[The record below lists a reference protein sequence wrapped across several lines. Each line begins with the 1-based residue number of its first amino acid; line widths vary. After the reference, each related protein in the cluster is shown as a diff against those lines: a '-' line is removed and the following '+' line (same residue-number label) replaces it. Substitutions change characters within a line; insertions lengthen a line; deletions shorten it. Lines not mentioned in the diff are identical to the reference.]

1 MPRLV
6 RINVFPIKS
15 FDGVAVTTSRFVP
28 GGGLQFDRRFA
39 LIDEAGNKLNGK
51 KYPAIHRLRSTFS
64 PDFSQVTLTAPDS
77 AAATFPLAE
86 GNAELDRYFSLYFG
100 QTVRVAEDVETGF
113 MDDPLSSGPTV
124 VSLGT
129 LRSVVKW
136 FPPLELEEVR
146 RRFRAN
152 LEVDDAPTANGAA
165 SGDCPPFW
173 EDRLFAVDASPE
185 SQTTVP
191 FRIGTVTLL
200 GVNPCARCPV
210 PTRDSR
216 TGEAYEKFA
225 VQFQQHRRDSLPLW
239 APASAFDH
247 FYRLSVN
254 TRPSPTTS
262 SGVIRIGDEVEV
274 LPR

>member
-1 MPRLV
+1 MPRLA

-15 FDGVAVTTSRFVP
+15 FDGVAVTTSGFVP

-39 LIDEAGNKLNGK
+39 LLDEHGLVLTGK
-51 KYPAIHRLRSTFS
+51 KFPAIHRLRTAFS
-64 PDFSQVTLTAPDS
+64 PDFSQVTLTAPDAPPETFRL
-77 AAATFPLAE
+77 AAGDAE
-86 GNAELDRYFSLYFG
+86 WERYLSHYFG
-100 QTVRVAEDVETGF
+100 QPIRAAENLETGF
-113 MDDPLSSGPTV
+113 MDDPLSPGPTV
-124 VSLGT
+124 VSVAALEAV
-129 LRSVVKW
+129 RQW
-136 FPPLELEEVR
+136 FPTLDLEEVR

-152 LEVDDAPTANGAA
+152 LEVE
-165 SGDCPPFW
+165 DCPAFW
-173 EDRLFAVDASPE
+173 EDRLFAEDASPE
-185 SQTTVP
+185 SQETVP
-191 FRIGTVTLL
+191 FRIGTVTLQ

-225 VQFQQHRRDSLPLW
+225 VQFQHRRRESLPAW

-254 TRPSPTTS
+254 TRPSTTS
-262 SGVIRIGDEVEV
+262 PTGTIHVGDEVEV